1 MRRLL
6 LSAAVF
12 VAVLA
17 PGAPAWAHAQ
27 LVKAVPARDAA
38 LPSAPTTVEL
48 TFSEDL
54 NPEFTTIVVSDAA
67 RQRVPAAAPVVDGA
81 AGTLALSRP
90 LTDGAYTVAYRVVS
104 ADGHT
109 VQGSYGFTVGE
120 PIPAVAASAPG
131 SGGLPPAVL
140 IGLCGVGVVLAGVAV
155 YLYLSGKRR
164 RTINS

>member
-17 PGAPAWAHAQ
+17 PSAPAWAHAQ

-38 LPSAPTTVEL
+38 LPSAPSTVEL

-54 NPEFTTIVVSDAA
+54 NPEFTTIVVSDVA
-67 RQRVPAAAPVVDGA
+67 RQRVPASAPAVDGPS
-81 AGTLALSRP
+81 GTLTLGRP
-90 LTDGAYTVAYRVVS
+90 LNDGAYTVAYRVVS

-109 VQGSYGFTVGE
+109 VQGSYGFTVGD
-120 PIPAVAASAPG
+120 PTPPVAAPAPG
-131 SGGLPPAVL
+131 SAGIPPAVL
-140 IGLCGVGVVLAGVAV
+140 IGLGGLGVVLAGAAA

-164 RTINS
+164 RMTT